1 MGGSFR
7 KSLLNNGLG
16 EQTVPPKTW
25 RDQGSGRQLVAGVN
39 ARLPECVLSDTQRT
53 SQHLDAMQIC
63 VEALAEIEIS

>member
-16 EQTVPPKTW
+16 EQTVPLKTW
-25 RDQGSGRQLVAGVN
+25 RDQGSGQQLAAGVN

-53 SQHLDAMQIC
+53 SRHLDATRIC
-63 VEALAEIEIS
+63 VGALAEIEIS